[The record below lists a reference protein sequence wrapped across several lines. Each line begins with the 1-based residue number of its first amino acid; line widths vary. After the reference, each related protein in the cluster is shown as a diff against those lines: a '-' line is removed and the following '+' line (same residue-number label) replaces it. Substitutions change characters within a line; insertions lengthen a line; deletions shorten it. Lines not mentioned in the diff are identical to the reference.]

1 MTGRIITS
9 DHRVYDLP
17 ELLEWKV
24 VYTGSVPCD
33 SYTVTFLYDKSMGE
47 ALHLAAGF
55 LAVGNGEILL
65 RGIVDGYDV
74 AWTPDGLMATV
85 YGRGYAARLLDN
97 ESRPVTYQGVT
108 LEELIRRHVT
118 PYGITAAEIAPVS
131 ATSTYTVASGTS
143 QWKALENFCR
153 TYGGFSPRFRRDGL
167 LLAVPEGAGGRL
179 LSLDDSSPV
188 LSCTLREDHYG
199 VLTEVL
205 VIDKTRNVSY
215 NVRNPDMIARGG
227 QCRRVVYTPGQS
239 TWAAMRYTGD
249 YQIQRSR
256 EEETSIEI
264 KLPGTFLAFPGDSV
278 RLDLNTMGLSGTY
291 RVAEAENTASPRTGE
306 TITMTLR
313 ERM

>member
-167 LLAVPEGAGGRL
+167 LLAVPEGAGERL

-239 TWAAMRYTGD
+239 TWAAMRYTGE